1 MKITKRENIN
11 LKNTNKGLSRNL
23 ILKDRILKENTKRI
37 EVLED
42 KEIEIEYLRKFL
54 SKEDYKRIVEKI
66 ENKQSCTR

>member
-42 KEIEIEYLRKFL
+42 KEIELEYLRKFL

>member
-1 MKITKRENIN
+1 MNITKRENIN

>member
-1 MKITKRENIN
+1 MNITKRENIN

-42 KEIEIEYLRKFL
+42 KEIKIEYLRKFL